1 MSKFDELKER
11 NTQVVL
17 NISRE
22 SDSDKIIMLK
32 KELYQN
38 KLTMLEL
45 LTATNQKVSKSAREL
60 RDEIKKKKP
69 AIRYE
74 TGICDLDINL
84 TDGYT
89 QNGLEEGSMIMLGGQ
104 SGAGKSELLIRILS
118 NISKYSKVMFFN
130 FEMGER
136 RLNRKLSQF
145 LKTDEQLDNFIINS
159 DSLKL
164 NDLIMEIE
172 LAAQDGIKFFAID
185 SKMKIKVDGAE
196 AEYQKISKIS
206 STLHRTAIKN
216 EIIILLINQISE
228 EDLKTGRLSFKGS
241 GDQMYD
247 TDMAWF
253 VVINEDGSR
262 KLICT
267 KNRQDE
273 VLFNFIL
280 RKEAVPEKVYEQIPS
295 QEPIN
300 VEMAIL

>member
-1 MSKFDELKER
+1 LSKFDELKER